1 MVRDLLLLLAV
12 SIVLSAFIWS
22 IFGNS
27 KTKSGHPR
35 GEASLS
41 LNAAAD
47 SFQPRSEFIRICG
60 PNADASVARRP
71 LQRRQASLKSPA
83 RTLVRP
89 ARSA

>member
-27 KTKSGHPR
+27 QTRSRHPR

-41 LNAAAD
+41 LNAASD
-47 SFQPRSEFIRICG
+47 LQPNPEFG
-60 PNADASVARRP
+60 PYM
-71 LQRRQASLKSPA
+71 
-83 RTLVRP
+83 RTER
-89 ARSA
+89 

>member
-27 KTKSGHPR
+27 ATRSRHPR

-41 LNAAAD
+41 LNAAPD
-47 SFQPRSEFIRICG
+47 VFQPTSEFIRI
-60 PNADASVARRP
+60 
-71 LQRRQASLKSPA
+71 
-83 RTLVRP
+83 
-89 ARSA
+89 

>member
-27 KTKSGHPR
+27 KTKSRHPR

-41 LNAAAD
+41 FKAAPD
-47 SFQPRSEFIRICG
+47 FFQPTSEFIRI
-60 PNADASVARRP
+60 
-71 LQRRQASLKSPA
+71 
-83 RTLVRP
+83 
-89 ARSA
+89 